1 MYSPALIA
9 GQHSMK
15 AVILSIGLTL
25 SCISVAD
32 PTVTSIV
39 IFLPCQHCTR
49 SSHDSSRLRARR
61 RSTHDHR
68 SAPATRV
75 IHDFHLS
82 SDRRAQILSGCR
94 FCFTLDE
101 RLSEGAFA
109 VLLPRSRCIS
119 FSRGRSI
126 RALHRERISDTRS
139 FCSCR
144 SMRFRHCLLSL
155 IPFCR
160 SVRHFIHDASGDAA
174 TGRSIFFM
182 SSSPFH
188 PCIFRIEYVTCKGDC
203 TDGAVSNSRSRSL
216 ICLFSFW
223 LLAEQCGGRG

>member
-1 MYSPALIA
+1 
-9 GQHSMK
+9 MK

-68 SAPATRV
+68 SAPAIRV

-126 RALHRERISDTRS
+126 RELKTRTLVDDVPGRFVSRIKADPTR
-139 FCSCR
+139 R
-144 SMRFRHCLLSL
+144 N
-155 IPFCR
+155 
-160 SVRHFIHDASGDAA
+160 
-174 TGRSIFFM
+174 T
-182 SSSPFH
+182 
-188 PCIFRIEYVTCKGDC
+188 IECVGGCGE
-203 TDGAVSNSRSRSL
+203 GAR
-216 ICLFSFW
+216 C
-223 LLAEQCGGRG
+223 